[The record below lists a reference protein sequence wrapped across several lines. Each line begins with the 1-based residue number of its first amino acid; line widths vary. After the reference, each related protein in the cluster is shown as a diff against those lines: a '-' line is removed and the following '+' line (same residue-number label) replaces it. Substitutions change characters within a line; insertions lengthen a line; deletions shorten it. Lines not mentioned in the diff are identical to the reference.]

1 MNDNHREILD
11 NISDKDENN
20 KKSDEMKDVEKD
32 IDTGD
37 DKITTDNGGELK
49 TKRKSQSTEV
59 SEDNKDEE
67 ETSFLRELCSW
78 VMIFA
83 GAFIVAYILS
93 NFVIVNAKVPTG
105 SMIST
110 ININDKVM
118 GFRLSY
124 KFSDPKRGDI
134 VMFNAPDKE
143 NTIYI
148 KRIIG
153 LPGDKIVIEDNKVY
167 INGKELKENYIK
179 NGWTRNEGITEYEVP
194 EGEYFMM
201 GDNRD
206 QSSDSRVWGT
216 VKKDAIIAKAIFK
229 YKLSLKDISFKKLN

>member
-1 MNDNHREILD
+1 MNDNHSEKLD
-11 NISDKDENN
+11 NILDKDENN
-20 KKSDEMKDVEKD
+20 EKSDEMKSVGKD
-32 IDTGD
+32 IDT
-37 DKITTDNGGELK
+37 DKDKVMSENDRELK
-49 TKRKSQSTEV
+49 SQGTEV
-59 SEDNKDEE
+59 SEGNNDEE
-67 ETSFLRELCSW
+67 ETSFFRELCSW

-93 NFVIVNAKVPTG
+93 NFIIVNAKVPTG

-229 YKLSLKDISFKKLN
+229 YKLSLKDIGFKKLN